1 MWSEAPGWSAT
12 ARWHWTHKRPS
23 FSAAVET
30 VGGSGDQ
37 GKGTMLPIIKRGF
50 TILVL
55 LVASASV
62 MAASS
67 LEGLDF
73 RQGSG
78 GELEV
83 DLQFAGPVPEVRGY
97 RLDDPARLTIDLM
110 ETANRLDQR
119 RYALGIGGVQQV
131 TALEAGSRTRLV
143 FDLEGPL
150 PYNTRE
156 QGNRLRLAIGGGAAD
171 TGVAEAAQPAQAA
184 PAPSR
189 SVAAG
194 PSVQDIDF
202 RLGEGGAGR
211 LVVTFDRAGVD
222 ARVRES
228 GRNRITAD
236 LRGVELPATLDQVY
250 DVTDFG
256 TPLRRIT
263 PRAGREGIT
272 LDIEGSGDYAMV
284 STQSG
289 RQLTI
294 EAQPVTQQE
303 REQRVREQFPYTGE
317 RITLNFQDIEV
328 RSVLAIIADFTGLN
342 LVASDSVQGRVTLNL
357 EDVPWD
363 QALDLVLKSHG
374 LASRQEGNVIV
385 VAPAGELA
393 QREQLEIQSRE
404 QMETLAPLV
413 TEYVEV
419 RYARASDLAA
429 LLRGGEGFGLL
440 TERGRVAVDQRTNM
454 MLIQDTADQ
463 IDEILR
469 TLDRLDVA
477 VRQVQ
482 IEARIVIASDSATRE
497 LGVNWG
503 MSRPGGSCFDLDG
516 AATSSPGETFFDPV
530 ADELVYRNRR
540 GLAVDLGGD
549 RDSLTSFAFGYL
561 SGDVLLDLELRALE
575 SEGRSYTISQP
586 RVITAN
592 QRPAVIKQGQER
604 AYREAAAS
612 GAASVDFKEA
622 VLSLEVT
629 PQITPDGR
637 IIMDVAI
644 TNDTFGEADVPGGEP
659 PINKSEIQTQV
670 LVDNGETV
678 VLGGILQTEE
688 LSNLAKTPFLG
699 DLPVI
704 RHLFRYTQQSNEK
717 VELLVFITPRILD
730 DGVALR

>member
-1 MWSEAPGWSAT
+1 
-12 ARWHWTHKRPS
+12 
-23 FSAAVET
+23 
-30 VGGSGDQ
+30 
-37 GKGTMLPIIKRGF
+37 MLPIIKRGF
-50 TILVL
+50 AILVL

-228 GRNRITAD
+228 GRNRITAE
-236 LRGVELPATLDQVY
+236 LRGVALPAELDQVY

-454 MLIQDTADQ
+454 LLIQDTADQ

-482 IEARIVIASDSATRE
+482 IEARIVIASDTATRE

-503 MSRPGGSCFDLDG
+503 V
-516 AATSSPGETFFDPV
+516 SSP
-530 ADELVYRNRR
+530 RR
-540 GLAVDLGGD
+540 RAGGRLDLGGASDGTPISGLGGLAVDFGSTERGVGGA
-549 RDSLTSFAFGYL
+549 TSFAFGYL

-629 PQITPDGR
+629 PQITPDNR

-644 TNDTFGEADVPGGEP
+644 TNDTFGEAEFAGEEP

-688 LSNLAKTPFLG
+688 IRNLVKTPFLG
-699 DLPVI
+699 DLPVLGN
-704 RHLFRYTQQSNEK
+704 LFRYTQQSNEK

>member
-1 MWSEAPGWSAT
+1 
-12 ARWHWTHKRPS
+12 
-23 FSAAVET
+23 
-30 VGGSGDQ
+30 
-37 GKGTMLPIIKRGF
+37 MLPIMKRGF
-50 TILVL
+50 ATL
-55 LVASASV
+55 LLLAVSAGAL
-62 MAASS
+62 AASS

-119 RYALGIGGVQQV
+119 RYALGIGGVRQV

-156 QGNRLRLAIGGGAAD
+156 QGNRLRLAIGGGASD
-171 TGVAEAAQPAQAA
+171 TGVAQATSA
-184 PAPSR
+184 SEPTPSR
-189 SVAAG
+189 AVASG
-194 PSVQDIDF
+194 PSVENIDF
-202 RLGEGGAGR
+202 RRGEGGAGR

-228 GRNRITAD
+228 GRNRITAE
-236 LRGVELPATLDQVY
+236 LRGVELPASLDQVY
-250 DVTDFG
+250 DVSDFG
-256 TPLRRIT
+256 TPLRRVT
-263 PRAGREGIT
+263 PRVGRDGVT
-272 LDIEGSGDYAMV
+272 LDIEGAGEYAMV

-294 EAQPVTQQE
+294 EAQPVTQQQ
-303 REQRVREQFPYTGE
+303 RDQRVREQFPYTGE

-385 VAPAGELA
+385 VAPASELA
-393 QREQLEIQSRE
+393 NIERQELQARE
-404 QMETLAPLV
+404 QMEVLAPLV
-413 TEYVEV
+413 TEYIEIK
-419 RYARASDLAA
+419 YARAADLAA
-429 LLRGGEGFGLL
+429 LLRGADGFGLL
-440 TERGRVAVDQRTNM
+440 TERGRVAVDTRTNM
-454 MLIQDTADQ
+454 LLIQDTADQ
-463 IDEILR
+463 IDEIMR

-482 IEARIVIASDSATRE
+482 IEARIVVARDSVTRE

-503 MSRPGGSCFDLDG
+503 MSSPDARAGGRLDLSG
-516 AATSSPGETFFDPV
+516 AATGTVPSG
-530 ADELVYRNRR
+530 
-540 GLAVDLGGD
+540 GLSVDLGSGFNP
-549 RDSLTSFAFGYL
+549 STSFAFGYL
-561 SGDVLLDLELRALE
+561 SGDILLDLELRALE
-575 SEGRSYTISQP
+575 SEGKSTTISQP

-592 QRPAVIKQGQER
+592 QRPARIEQGER
-604 AYREAAAS
+604 RAFITRDENN
-612 GAASVDFKEA
+612 VPQTDFEDA
-622 VLSLEVT
+622 VLLLEVT
-629 PQITPDGR
+629 PQITPDNR
-637 IIMDVAI
+637 IIMDILI
-644 TNDTFGEADVPGGEP
+644 TNDSFGNVPVGEDGVP
-659 PINKSEIQTQV
+659 PINKNEIETQV

-678 VLGGILQTEE
+678 VLGGILTTEE
-688 LSNLAKTPFLG
+688 LRSLFKTPFLG

-704 RHLFRYTQQSNEK
+704 GNLFRYTQQSNEK